1 MKKKKKKKNL
11 FHQGKKKKKK
21 KKKNVYNNNNNKGV
35 RKQGIMLIWCDL
47 MSDGVGNNIIIVLEK
62 ERKTKESGENI

>member
-1 MKKKKKKKNL
+1 M
-11 FHQGKKKKKK
+11 
-21 KKKNVYNNNNNKGV
+21 

-62 ERKTKESGENI
+62 ERKTKESGENIWYPL